1 MNTFFK
7 KIQIIIALVIVSGV
21 HHVAFPAKSGENK
34 ALVLV
39 KTIKP
44 EQKED
49 PIHGDYYEHVRIVG
63 ITPDGKFLICRRDVG
78 YGVPSESWIEI
89 RDIRD
94 GVTSESFGKVI
105 RDLGH
110 DYLRNTLIT
119 PQGNLLLSNG
129 WCCESNLVDIN
140 VMSKEE
146 PKMTNI
152 EDIHH
157 PSIFMS
163 DLLISTAYKG
173 RMIFV
178 HDMNPKATP
187 LGKELGR
194 ICDSNDEESLLAVA
208 QKRKLLF
215 VAQTDGNIKILN
227 VDRFSKDK
235 KLLEKITQ
243 FVSHTLRVTS
253 LTVTPDEKY
262 LISCHD
268 IGKFKMGDRSAEI
281 KMWNIHDIISKKSG
295 LKEILLLEKQ
305 GTDGRAPYVTITP
318 NGKLLI
324 AREDNDNLASTTNE
338 LPRSKLTRYPTIR

>member
-1 MNTFFK
+1 M
-7 KIQIIIALVIVSGV
+7 
-21 HHVAFPAKSGENK
+21 
-34 ALVLV
+34 V

-78 YGVPSESWIEI
+78 YDIPSESWIEI

-94 GVTSESFGKVI
+94 GVTSESFDKVI
-105 RDLGH
+105 RDLGYE
-110 DYLRNTLIT
+110 YLMDTLIT

-129 WCCESNLVDIN
+129 WCRESDLVDIN

-146 PKMTNI
+146 PKITNT

-173 RMIFV
+173 SMIFV
-178 HDMNPKATP
+178 HDMNPKAAQ
-187 LGKELGR
+187 LGKELDR
-194 ICDSNDEESLLAVA
+194 ICDSNNRECSLAVA
-208 QKRKLLF
+208 SKRKLLF
-215 VAQTDGNIKILN
+215 VGQKDGKIKILN
-227 VDRFSKDK
+227 MDRSSKDK
-235 KLLEKITQ
+235 KLLGKITE
-243 FVSHTLRVTS
+243 FASHTLRVTS

-281 KMWNIHDIISKKSG
+281 KMWNIHDIISKK
-295 LKEILLLEKQ
+295 LKIQISYNIL
-305 GTDGRAPYVTITP
+305 
-318 NGKLLI
+318 
-324 AREDNDNLASTTNE
+324 
-338 LPRSKLTRYPTIR
+338 